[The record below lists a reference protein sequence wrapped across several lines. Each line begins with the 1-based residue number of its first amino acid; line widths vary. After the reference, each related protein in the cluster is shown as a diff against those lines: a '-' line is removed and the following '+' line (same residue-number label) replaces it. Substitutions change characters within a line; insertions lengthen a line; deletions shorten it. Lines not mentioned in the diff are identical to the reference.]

1 MELTNR
7 IREAGFR
14 PVAGDALRIDA
25 TEPTAFLA
33 ENPGTLAV
41 EVAAGCRAQLVVLCG
56 APTAAELRIV
66 LGTGAAL
73 EAAVVFLSEAFAE
86 ISVVQEA
93 QSSCRLTTAQ
103 FVSSEMRCRIGL
115 EGRGAENELK
125 GFFVAAGTEHCV
137 AEIRTEHRATDC
149 RSDSTV
155 RGVAGGAARGEFR
168 GMVYVAPGAQRTDA
182 RQQNRNVLLG
192 EAARI
197 ETQPQLEIYAD
208 DVKCSHG
215 ATVGLLDGEA
225 VLYMRQR
232 GLSENQARSLQIE
245 GFVGEVVSHC
255 GIGPLSGLL
264 TEAVAAKMEKM

>member
-86 ISVVQEA
+86 IAVVQEA

-103 FVSSEMRCRIGL
+103 LVSSEMRCRIGL

-155 RGVAGGAARGEFR
+155 RGVAGGAARSR
-168 GMVYVAPGAQRTDA
+168 R
-182 RQQNRNVLLG
+182 
-192 EAARI
+192 
-197 ETQPQLEIYAD
+197 
-208 DVKCSHG
+208 
-215 ATVGLLDGEA
+215 
-225 VLYMRQR
+225 
-232 GLSENQARSLQIE
+232 RSR
-245 GFVGEVVSHC
+245 
-255 GIGPLSGLL
+255 SG
-264 TEAVAAKMEKM
+264 

>member
-25 TEPTAFLA
+25 TEPTALLA

-41 EVAAGCRAQLVVLCG
+41 EVAAGCRAQLVVLHT
-56 APTAAELRIV
+56 APTAAELRVV
-66 LGTGAAL
+66 LRPDAEL
-73 EAAVVFLSEAFAE
+73 EVAEIFLAEAFAE
-86 ISVVQEA
+86 VEIVQQA
-93 QSSCRLTTAQ
+93 QSRCRLTTAQ
-103 FVSSEMRCRIGL
+103 LASSEVRCRIGL

-137 AEIRTEHRATDC
+137 ADIRTEHRAADC

-155 RGVAGGAARGEFR
+155 RGVAGDEARGGFR

-192 EAARI
+192 EAAHI
-197 ETQPQLEIYAD
+197 DTQPQLEIYAD

-232 GLSENQARSLQIE
+232 GLSESQARSLQIV
-245 GFVGEVVSHC
+245 GFVGDAVSHC
-255 GIGPLSGLL
+255 GIGPLAGLL
-264 TEAVAAKMEKM
+264 TEAVAAKLEKM